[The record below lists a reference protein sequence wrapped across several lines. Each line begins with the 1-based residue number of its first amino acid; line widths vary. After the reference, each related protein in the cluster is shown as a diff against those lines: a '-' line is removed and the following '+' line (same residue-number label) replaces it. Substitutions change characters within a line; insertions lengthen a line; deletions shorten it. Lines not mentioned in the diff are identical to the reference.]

1 MAEGGSSSS
10 KKGEEESESK
20 ASKILYIGEDKTF
33 FGNLE
38 QKYRALV
45 SSVDCV
51 FEQVFSDDEAEIQ
64 SFVLKVRNE
73 RPKIVL
79 IDFSKNDKAFL
90 HLARVIARQNTL
102 RPMKVMGLCEYKQA
116 KTHVIRGIMTTINCM
131 HVKSSEFESLIYD
144 INVLAFPD
152 KAADH
157 GFATAQMNDHVK
169 AFHPAKVSMINN
181 NFIRIESDY
190 QMSPKQMVRVN
201 NFWHRENIL
210 KSTLTM
216 CADQTQENVYYN
228 YKYTQ
233 VMQLAHADPVEQTDN
248 MTKEDFDKAQAERA
262 ETMENSKRLLGKWLK
277 DNSGNSSPKFLKA
290 YIVDKEGSFFDN
302 QPQTDAYSFVFR
314 CQPFM
319 ENCKKEITNI
329 RPQLIVYNMENV
341 SKEDL
346 EANADIA
353 HTFNDSRMFQHLI
366 KTVNEVLTGFK
377 PIIIVFN
384 TGEFDSSYMQKVY
397 NYQNIM
403 AVQHE
408 INVDLVMKM
417 AEMFKQ
423 KITPNL
429 PVPNEGDVYIDKTSD
444 ISYAELENE
453 IVMLACSEQDIY
465 FNSDE
470 ELAIGTV
477 LRLSLTVPV
486 FITVAPVP
494 ETSKIQSEYYG
505 IIHGI
510 GEEERQELRRYVNE
524 IFFRDLEAQ
533 KKAEADEIA
542 AQKEAYVQ
550 KKKAEEEEAAR
561 LAAEAAEAE
570 AREKAEAEAAAN
582 GEGEEP
588 EKAGSEE

>member
-1 MAEGGSSSS
+1 MTEGTSSS
-10 KKGEEESESK
+10 KKKEDENLDSGV
-20 ASKILYIGEDKTF
+20 SKILYIGEDKTF

-38 QKYRALV
+38 QKYREIV
-45 SSVDCV
+45 TSTDCI
-51 FEQVFSDDEAEIQ
+51 FEQVFAQEESEIQ
-64 SFVLKVRNE
+64 SFVLKVRE
-73 RPKIVL
+73 EKPKHIL

-90 HLARVIARQNTL
+90 HLARVIARQNKL
-102 RPMKVMGLCEYKQA
+102 RPIKIIGLCEYKQA
-116 KTHVIRGIMTTINCM
+116 KTHIFRGIMTTIDCM

-144 INVLAFPD
+144 INILSFPE
-152 KAADH
+152 KVAEH

-169 AFHPAKVSMINN
+169 AYHPAKVSMINQ
-181 NFIRIESDY
+181 NFIRIESNY
-190 QMSPKQMVRVN
+190 QMSPKQMLRIN
-201 NFWHRENIL
+201 NFWSRSNIV

-233 VMQLAHADPVEQTDN
+233 AMQLAHADPVEQTDN
-248 MTKEDFDKAQAERA
+248 MTKADFDKAQAQRA
-262 ETMENSKRLLGKWLK
+262 ETLENSKRLLGKWLK
-277 DNSGNSSPKFLKA
+277 ENSSHSRPKFLKA

-302 QPQTDAYSFVFR
+302 QAQTDSFSFVYR

-329 RPQLIVYNMENV
+329 KPQLIVYNMEV
-341 SKEDL
+341 ISKEDM
-346 EANADIA
+346 EMNADIA

-366 KTVNEVLTGFK
+366 KTVNEVLTDFK

-384 TGEFDSSYMQKVY
+384 TGEYDSAHMQKLY

-403 AVQHE
+403 AIQDG

-429 PVPNEGDVYIDKTSD
+429 PQPNEGDVYIDKAAD
-444 ISYAELENE
+444 ISYAEIESE

-465 FNSDE
+465 FNCDE
-470 ELAIGTV
+470 EIAIGTV

-486 FITVAPVP
+486 FITLAPIP
-494 ETSKIQSEYYG
+494 ESAKVQSEYYG
-505 IIHGI
+505 IIHGV
-510 GEEERQELRRYVNE
+510 GEEERQELRRFVNE

-533 KKAEADEIA
+533 KKADADEVS
-542 AQKEAYVQ
+542 AQKEAYIQ
-550 KKKAEEEEAAR
+550 KKKQEEEEAAR

-570 AREKAEAEAAAN
+570 AKAKEEAENSNEA
-582 GEGEEP
+582 EVSEP
-588 EKAGSEE
+588 GDKE